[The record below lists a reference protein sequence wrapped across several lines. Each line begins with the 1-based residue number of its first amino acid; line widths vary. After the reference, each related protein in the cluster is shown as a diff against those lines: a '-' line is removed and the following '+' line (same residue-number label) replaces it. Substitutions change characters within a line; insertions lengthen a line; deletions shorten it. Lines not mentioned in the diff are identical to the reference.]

1 MLLTVRDNGPGIAP
15 AARERIFDPFY
26 TSKEVGAGTG
36 LGLAIV
42 QGVVERHRGRIEL
55 RSEPGCT
62 EFVVM
67 DHDTDT
73 PLKWLQCID
82 LPEIAFLVI
91 EPEQILLSYALD
103 IPEPVLAFLGWQ
115 KETGDPRDVIV
126 FVILTV
132 LDSNLTANLRAPVVV
147 NVKKR
152 RAQQMILDDPE
163 IPLQHP
169 VRPNPTTTAERE
181 AG

>member
-1 MLLTVRDNGPGIAP
+1 MRFESARFGPVDVHEDKIILFP
-15 AARERIFDPFY
+15 R
-26 TSKEVGAGTG
+26 G
-36 LGLAIV
+36 L
-42 QGVVERHRGRIEL
+42 
-55 RSEPGCT
+55 PGFPDCT

-73 PLKWLQCID
+73 PLKWLQCVD
-82 LPEIAFLVI
+82 RPDVAFLVI
-91 EPEQILLSYALD
+91 EPEQILMSYGLD

-115 KETGDPRDVIV
+115 KETGNPRDVIV

-132 LDSNLTANLRAPVVV
+132 DDSNLTANLRAPVVV
-147 NVKKR
+147 NVANR

-163 IPLQHP
+163 IPFQHP
-169 VRPNPTTTAERE
+169 VRPDPDAKTERE

>member
-1 MLLTVRDNGPGIAP
+1 MEPLKWTETEGEVRRFESPRFGPVDVDEDKIIHFP
-15 AARERIFDPFY
+15 
-26 TSKEVGAGTG
+26 KG
-36 LGLAIV
+36 LPGF
-42 QGVVERHRGRIEL
+42 
-55 RSEPGCT
+55 PGCT

-169 VRPNPTTTAERE
+169 VRPDPDAKAERE